1 MTLLAKLIAE
11 KQPQRRGVLLLI
23 VLSMLTLFM
32 MLGTTYLVVASR
44 AKATAKAFARASH
57 YSESAHAEEGKRFV
71 DEAFKIL
78 ARGTTNSDCIPPALR
93 QGDDLLGDK
102 YGQIVFVDPP
112 ATTRPFPVP
121 PALTGQFTSAAQMTG
136 AAGLIVLTL
145 TTPIPNVDP
154 TAAVP
159 KARLT
164 ADLNGC
170 VVTISLPGLVASTR
184 ILRAWAASTNGPTLS
199 LAIPAG
205 VAFNGAMLDV
215 NDLNNR
221 IQKATGSAANHF
233 LINTREFDGDKINSA
248 DMTKSNE
255 PYDGFDSSN
264 PFLAQIQPGPQP
276 SAGNP
281 RTPVTVTKPSFASEV
296 PPLSIDNDTDGVLDS
311 KWLDVG
317 FPMLTDES
325 GTQYKAKAAYYVLDL
340 DGRLNVNAHGGAE
353 PLDDTDSLW
362 TGTAHPSVPTS
373 FATLPAGSN
382 YGVSEIHLRELFP
395 VPPVPPMGTASSPDP
410 VNSLLYG
417 ETDPNYK
424 QPLTPYSPKPNSL
437 KRPLL
442 QTQLVD
448 GRFGSDGFPGKQSQN
463 ENISKIQDSQQP
475 LTRAANTP
483 QRTTSLPNDWGTST
497 QTTSV
502 SKGAFG
508 SPSDLR
514 GFMKIYAPSR
524 AAGTIVPEM
533 RYVKPSGFW
542 NNDTTDDPYEVRL
555 DRGSPRLATNARS
568 NPATLNQDDNNF
580 CVAELERFLRP
591 FDSDSAQLPT
601 RLSKLF
607 DIESENSRFL
617 FTTDSW
623 DSIAITGNAWCEI
636 LKRIQTIDPTKL
648 HEVLSP
654 EVMAGRRLDINRPC
668 ETDSEKQ
675 LLFRHLYTLIWALTG
690 QATADAAQWAANV
703 VDFRDID
710 STMTRFQYDTNLTDG
725 WTINPASSPD
735 VFGVERPELVMTEAL
750 AWSKDGGNGGF
761 YVVLHRPWAAKAY
774 DGGNPKS
781 GTTNASKYDPE
792 ALSVDLTYPLYDPQS
807 TNTLDPVFNSNKLN
821 LDLRGADDDDSPV
834 WRLNV
839 DGTKIR
845 LDESPKMPPPAGE
858 YFSSHT
864 SVLPNDARYMLPN
877 SWLCIASTD
886 TAGEVTVNIP
896 NKLDIDKPSPYKPPA
911 KSTITVI
918 KLERLADPTLKYDA
932 TTNPYRE
939 VDQITQINVRDRTLD
954 MNMPP
959 QPKQRH
965 QKRIRLAATPDT
977 AFWKQ
982 EFNSVDIPIPITSP
996 GTCDEL
1002 SGSAKWMP
1010 WNSRPYLSNMELVFV
1025 PVDSCDT
1032 LLTNYSS
1039 ATAFGGLTALGTMT
1053 GAPLLPT
1060 YLLASTIVPT
1070 RFSAISTTVDAP
1082 AVSFGSPGVTGLENL
1097 PINQL
1102 SDYREPGR
1110 VNLNTVVDNK
1120 IWDAVVARKVA
1131 TPPANTTP
1139 LSDRNTAGFSNT
1151 PAKNFSE
1158 LVRLGGTGIQPKIDG
1173 ASPGPDP
1180 SLNPAFA
1187 YLTANRLANAATN
1200 RSNVFAIWVTV
1211 GFFENGSTT
1220 EMGSDTGEVR
1230 RYRGFYI
1237 FDRSI
1242 PVGYQTGVDHNIE
1255 DAILL
1260 RRIIQ

>member
-102 YGQIVFVDPP
+102 YGQIVFSSPV
-112 ATTRPFPVP
+112 PVP
-121 PALTGQFTSAAQMTG
+121 PALTGQFTSASAALMPG

-145 TTPIPNVDP
+145 KTPIPNQDP
-154 TAAVP
+154 TALVS

-170 VVTISLPGLVASTR
+170 VLTISLPGLVASTR
-184 ILRAWAASTNGPTLS
+184 ILRAWAATTGPTLS

-205 VAFNGAMLDV
+205 IAFNGAMLEA

-221 IQKATGSAANHF
+221 IVKATGSAADHF

-255 PYDGFDSSN
+255 EYDGFDSKN

-281 RTPVTVTKPSFASEV
+281 RTPVTVTKPSFGSASEV
-296 PPLSIDNDTDGVLDS
+296 PTIDNDTDGVLDS

-353 PLDDTDSLW
+353 PLDDNDPLW

-555 DRGSPRLATNARS
+555 DRSSPRLATNARN
-568 NPATLNQDDNNF
+568 NPATLNHDDNNF

-636 LKRIQTIDPTKL
+636 LKRIKTIEPTKL

-668 ETDSEKQ
+668 ETNFEKQ

-690 QATADAAQWAANV
+690 EATADAAQWAANV

-710 STMTRFQYDTNLTDG
+710 STMTRFQYDTNLIDG
-725 WTINPASSPD
+725 WTIDSLSSPD

-774 DGGNPKS
+774 DGGDPKS

-792 ALSVDLTYPLYDPQS
+792 ALSVDLTYPLYNPDSPPK
-807 TNTLDPVFNSNKLN
+807 TLDPVFNSNKLN

-886 TAGEVTVNIP
+886 TAGEVTVNIS

-911 KSTITVI
+911 KSIITVI
-918 KLERLADPTLKYDA
+918 KLERLADPTSKYNP

-954 MNMPP
+954 MSMPP

-965 QKRIRLAATPDT
+965 QKRIRLTATPDT

-1032 LLTNYSS
+1032 LLTKYSS
-1039 ATAFGGLTALGTMT
+1039 ATAFGGLTTLSTKT
-1053 GAPLLPT
+1053 GAPQLPL

-1110 VNLNTVVDNK
+1110 VNLNTVVDDK
-1120 IWDAVVARKVA
+1120 IWNAVVARKVA
-1131 TPPANTTP
+1131 TTP

-1151 PAKNFSE
+1151 PAENFSE
-1158 LVRLGGTGIQPKIDG
+1158 LVRLAGAGIPPKLDG

-1187 YLTANRLANAATN
+1187 YLTANRLANVATN

-1211 GFFENGSTT
+1211 GFFEIGGPK